1 MSPSVGELKYDV
13 HKGGGIHRC
22 LGSHL
27 ARLELRVALR
37 EWHRRIHEYSV
48 APDHTLV
55 YSLAYLEIALFAVA
69 LSRAWALVQGKHLRP
84 SSEPETNR
92 PADPVTRATDAT
104 LSRAS

>member
-1 MSPSVGELKYDV
+1 MARQELQLAMLALSLVTYLFQLIIGILLVMSQ
-13 HKGGGIHRC
+13 
-22 LGSHL
+22 
-27 ARLELRVALR
+27 A
-37 EWHRRIHEYSV
+37 
-48 APDHTLV
+48 DHTLV